1 KDVVRYVG
9 EPVVAV
15 LATSEAIAEDAIE
28 LIDVEYE
35 TLPVVTEM
43 RHAVESDSP
52 IIHESFD
59 RLDSYYFP
67 GGPAPREGTNICHVF
82 EYDQGDVDA
91 AFAAAHTVV
100 EDEFTFPGVNHYA
113 MEPHGVIADYR
124 DDQLELWSNGQ
135 TPTAIQRV

>member
-1 KDVVRYVG
+1 
-9 EPVVAV
+9 
-15 LATSEAIAEDAIE
+15 
-28 LIDVEYE
+28 
-35 TLPVVTEM
+35 
-43 RHAVESDSP
+43 
-52 IIHESFD
+52 

-135 TPTAIQRV
+135 TPTAIQRVCSTLFGIPLGKIRIHTPYVGGGFGGKASVKIDPLAVALSKFVGR